1 MVYQSCIVRI
11 TNYSLKIKLSTKR
24 SSHTILKLK
33 CYSEKEKKSFKFT
46 FPEGDKR
53 ILQFLAILKAEDTD
67 QLYDKKFQVLLR
79 GNHIY
84 GISKIGDIK
93 QVKYIPAT
101 PSEYGGM
108 EVQDRMLSF
117 VALES
122 FIAESVRTDR
132 PYYIEIQ

>member
-84 GISKIGDIK
+84 GISKIGD
-93 QVKYIPAT
+93 
-101 PSEYGGM
+101 
-108 EVQDRMLSF
+108 RMLSF

>member
-1 MVYQSCIVRI
+1 MVYRSCVVKIMD
-11 TNYSLKIKLSTKR
+11 YKLKMKLIAKR
-24 SSHTILKLK
+24 NSHSILKLK
-33 CYSEKEKKSFKFT
+33 CYSENEKKYFEFT

-53 ILQFLAILKAEDTD
+53 ILQLLAILKAEDTE
-67 QLYDKKFQVLLR
+67 QLKDKEFQVLLR

-93 QVKYIPAT
+93 KVKYIPAT

-108 EVQDRMLSF
+108 EVQDKMLSF
-117 VALES
+117 IALES
-122 FIAESVRTDR
+122 FIAESVRIDR